1 MGLLRH
7 SKKRRIIHFILPILI
22 LVLITCY
29 FINSYQNSFD
39 ETMFSVDNAHE
50 YIRELASP
58 KYSGRLTG
66 TEKNE
71 LALKYIEDHFK
82 SLGIEAAGENNTYY
96 QHFKSMVPQIDSQ
109 PVFRIENE
117 NGEMLDEFKMYEDYS
132 LLTSEIGGAS
142 KFNGDILFVD
152 KYLYKVSPELI
163 KDKVV
168 VMRSYAIRPKDIDYV
183 IENHG
188 KGLFFSKITSFD
200 SEITDPHR
208 KKEILYKDKKGQ
220 NILFGNLGKEAYG
233 KLRKYS
239 EYRWIE
245 EEYQKN
251 SLGTTDSVPKGTGII
266 KGVEINI
273 DLEFPIVKSANIFGK
288 IDGKKQDGGYLIIG
302 AHLDHV
308 GGGADSKYFPGA
320 LDNASGVGMMLELA
334 RVIKAQDNLP
344 YKTIIFV
351 GWNAQENGLDGSKY
365 YVDNPI
371 YPLQESQ
378 VINLDCIGSVNANKV
393 RIESYESKGH
403 ILRSKMYQYSEDLN
417 IKAEEVY
424 RRPDSDHY
432 WFVKEN
438 IPAIQLVDDYSY
450 VHTYDDTIDNISKE
464 NLGNVGKILV
474 NYIKRDIFKDTFP
487 DYLNNI
493 ELMLLSLLI
502 FGIIFIYIIF
512 SLNKIN
518 PGMKIVNTT
527 IEDIYYSSI
536 FNIVLKCYYFV
547 TPVLIILFALI
558 FIANLP
564 PNYNLVFYNGKSFT
578 NLSMYLTLKKSILY
592 IRNLILSGLG
602 TTNNHVAIL
611 EIILVSMARS
621 FKLILTT
628 IIISFVFGIFKG
640 MFDSYRG
647 GSKKNLRTVGT
658 LMALSLPDVLIVL
671 CGLLLIMY
679 IGKNDMLKTFIDTK
693 TLRGFV
699 MPLLTLAII
708 PTVYVSRITFIIIQ
722 EEVRK
727 GYISA
732 AKGRGLSKLAIYI
745 KHIFSSVVFKVIDSI
760 PTLMT
765 IIISNLIIVE
775 YLFNYKGVVFNL
787 YRFYVQND
795 VTSFIGLSLAL
806 GLLYVIFILI
816 AKLITKLLNPMKG
829 AGAR

>member
-1 MGLLRH
+1 MGFLRH
-7 SKKRRIIHFILPILI
+7 SKKPKIFQFILPIII
-22 LVLITCY
+22 LVLIGYY

-39 ETMFSVDNAHE
+39 NSIFSVDNAYEH
-50 YIRELASP
+50 IRELSSP
-58 KYSGRLTG
+58 KYKGRLAG
-66 TEKNE
+66 TEGNE
-71 LALKYIEDHFK
+71 LALRYIENHFK
-82 SLGIEAAGENNTYY
+82 NLGIEAAGENNTYY
-96 QHFKSMVPQIDSQ
+96 QDFESMVPQIDTN
-109 PVFRIENE
+109 PVFRIKDE
-117 NGEMLDEFKMYEDYS
+117 NGEILDEFNMYEDYR
-132 LLTSEIGGAS
+132 LFTSEIGGGS
-142 KFNGDILFVD
+142 KYNGDILFVD

-163 KDKVV
+163 KDKMVI
-168 VMRSYAIRPKDIDYV
+168 MRSYAIRPKDIEYV
-183 IENHG
+183 IKNGG
-188 KGLFFSKITSFD
+188 KGLLFTRITSFD
-200 SEITDPHR
+200 SEVTNPQ
-208 KKEILYKDKKGQ
+208 KMKAILHDGKNGE
-220 NILFGNLGKEAYG
+220 NILFGVLGKKAYG
-233 KLRKYS
+233 KLRQYS
-239 EYRWIE
+239 EFGWIE

-251 SLGTTDSVPKGTGII
+251 SLGTTDNVPKGSGII
-266 KGVEINI
+266 KGVEINC
-273 DLEFPIVKSANIFGK
+273 DLEFPIVKSANIIGK
-288 IDGKKQDGGYLIIG
+288 IEGKKRDGGYLIIG

-308 GGGADSKYFPGA
+308 GSGTDGKYFPGA

-334 RVIKAQDNLP
+334 RVIKAQNNLP
-344 YKTIIFV
+344 YKTIIFT
-351 GWNAQENGLDGSKY
+351 GWNAEENGLDGSRY
-365 YVDNPI
+365 YVKNPI

-378 VINLDCIGSVNANKV
+378 VINLDCIGGVNANKV
-393 RIESYESKGH
+393 LIESYESNGN
-403 ILRSKMYQYSEDLN
+403 IMRSKMYQYSQDLN

-424 RRPDSDHY
+424 SSPNSDHY

-438 IPAIQLVDDYSY
+438 VPAIQLVDDYSY

-464 NLGNVGKILV
+464 NLDNVGQILV

-502 FGIIFIYIIF
+502 LGIVFIYIIF

-518 PGMKIVNTT
+518 SGMKVFNNT

-536 FNIVLKCYYFV
+536 FNVVLKCYYFI

-578 NLSMYLTLKKSILY
+578 NLSMYLTLKKSVLY

-602 TTNNHVAIL
+602 TTNNHVKIL
-611 EIILVSMARS
+611 EIILVSMGRS
-621 FKLILTT
+621 FKLILST
-628 IIISFVFGIFKG
+628 IIISLVLGIFKG

-647 GSKKNLRTVGT
+647 GRKKDLRTIGT

-679 IGKNDMLKTFIDTK
+679 IGKNDILKSLIDTK
-693 TLRGFV
+693 SLRGFI

-708 PTVYVSRITFIIIQ
+708 PTVYVSRITFIAIQ

-727 GYISA
+727 GYINA
-732 AKGRGLSKLAIYI
+732 AKGKGLSKFTIYM
-745 KHIFSSVVFKVIDSI
+745 KHIFSSVVFKIIDSI

-765 IIISNLIIVE
+765 IIISNLIVVE

-787 YRFYVQND
+787 YRFYEQND

-806 GLLYVIFILI
+806 GLLYVIFIMI
-816 AKLITKLLNPMKG
+816 SKLITKLLNPMKREG
-829 AGAR
+829 VH